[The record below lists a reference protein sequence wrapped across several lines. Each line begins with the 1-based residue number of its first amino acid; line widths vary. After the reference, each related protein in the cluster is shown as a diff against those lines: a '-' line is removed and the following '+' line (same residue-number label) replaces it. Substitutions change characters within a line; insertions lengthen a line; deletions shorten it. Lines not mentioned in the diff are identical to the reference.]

1 MRALGLS
8 LFAVLTAC
16 DPEPVVVTLSAAEY
30 GEKLFADPALSDATS
45 NRVSCADCHA
55 TTLESTFLSGGSL
68 KGVTKRPSYW
78 GGAELDLLRS
88 INHCRYY
95 FMAANKLWTGE
106 EDEAVATYAFLE
118 SISSDEQGTEPQPFE
133 LGEVKDMKPGD
144 AARGARVFDAA
155 CRSCHGASTSGL
167 GAIVPSA
174 DRLPEDT
181 LASHPEPEYSDE
193 DRRLVFVEKTRHG
206 GFLGYGG
213 TMPPFSVNVMSDE
226 DLADLLTFLRLP

>member
-1 MRALGLS
+1 MRYLYLA
-8 LFAVLTAC
+8 LFALVSGC

-30 GEKLFADPALSDATS
+30 GEKLFSDPALSDAAS
-45 NRVSCADCHA
+45 NRVSCTDCHS
-55 TTLESTFLSGGSL
+55 TTLETSFLSGGSL

-78 GGAELDLLRS
+78 GGAEIDLLRS

-95 FMAANKLWTGE
+95 FMAANVYWTGD

-118 SISSDEQGTEPQPFE
+118 SISQDEEGAAPQPFE
-133 LGEVKDMKPGD
+133 LGEVKDPKPGD
-144 AARGARVFDAA
+144 AARGSKVFDAA
-155 CRSCHGASTSGL
+155 CRSCHGAPSSGL

-174 DRLPEDT
+174 DRLPQDT
-181 LASHPEPEYSDE
+181 LAAHPEPEYSDE

-213 TMPPFSVNVMSDE
+213 TMPPFSLNVLSDE